1 MLELPLPLPPV
12 ALAAPEPDPLV
23 IEPPATEVIVL
34 WPALAV
40 LVESKVEV
48 LFPPPIPIDPMPV
61 AEAVELPV
69 MVTVPLEEAPEEVAV
84 EVRFSAA
91 QIFGGIAAKAGGPVL
106 AWLPWVPWYQ
116 GRENFTGEIR
126 LTAGR
131 ILQAGRNKF
140 L

>member
-91 QIFGGIAAKAGGPVL
+91 QIFGGIAAKAEVL
-106 AWLPWVPWYQ
+106 C
-116 GRENFTGEIR
+116 
-126 LTAGR
+126 
-131 ILQAGRNKF
+131 
-140 L
+140 